1 MGSDVR
7 WVGADLGSDVRWDG
21 ADLGLGSDVGRIWGW
36 GLRVGRALSPGSAVV
51 PQPAA
56 ARRSPQDSKR
66 FGRHIRAA
74 LLDIA
79 ALFDTELPGPQ

>member
-7 WVGADLGSDVRWDG
+7 WVGADLGSDVGWDG